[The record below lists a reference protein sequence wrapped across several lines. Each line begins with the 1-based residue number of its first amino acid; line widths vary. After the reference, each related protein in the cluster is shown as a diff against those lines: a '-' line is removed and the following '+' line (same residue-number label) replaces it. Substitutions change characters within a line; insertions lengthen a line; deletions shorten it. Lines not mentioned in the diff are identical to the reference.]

1 MDDILLH
8 LLSLILAFVLIS
20 LASND
25 VGHLFQ
31 RWKMPLITGFLF
43 TGILAGP
50 YFLGLI
56 PKETPT
62 SLGFIDEVSLAVIAF
77 AAGSEL
83 YLPEVRG
90 RLRSIA
96 WVTTGLVG
104 VTFTVGAIAFV
115 LLSPAIPFMSDMDVR
130 GRIAVGMLAGAILVA
145 RSPSSAIAIVN
156 ELRAK
161 GPFTSTVLGVTVL
174 MDVVVIVLF
183 TVAFSV
189 ASGVMSGRGFDVS
202 SIVILVGELGISVV
216 IAVGLGHAIHMML
229 KRVDSLVARDS
240 LLLLAGYATFAGS
253 GALHEF
259 SVEHGPVALHLEPLL
274 ICMVAAFYITNYTN
288 SRIGL
293 SRTLHGVMPAIYVA
307 FFTLIGASL
316 ELDVVAK
323 TWPIAV
329 ALFTIRMSTILI
341 GSYAGSRIAGDP
353 PAHSRVAWMSFVTQ
367 AGVALGLAK
376 GVGIAFPDWGPSFAT
391 TMIAL
396 IVLNQVVGPPLFKWA
411 VFLVGEDRVRADTA
425 AFDGVRD
432 ALIIGVEGQSLE
444 LARVLRA
451 NDWQVRLACPET
463 TSLKRVPGCEVEIH
477 PLPDY
482 SRETLAALG
491 GGGVDAIVTLLS
503 DKENL
508 AICEIAYEE
517 FGTRV
522 MVARLDEHRYLK
534 PLRELGV
541 LVIDP
546 STAMVNLMENCVR
559 SPATTAVML
568 GLEKGLD
575 MVDVEVGNPDFFG
588 GEVRDLPIPLDV
600 AILCVHRGGDVLP
613 SKGSTKLLEGDLVTL
628 SGPAESVEQAMRK
641 LEA

>member
-25 VGHLFQ
+25 IGHIFQ
-31 RWKMPLITGFLF
+31 RWRLPLITGFLF
-43 TGILAGP
+43 TGVLAGP

-56 PKETPT
+56 PKETPA
-62 SLGFIDEVSLAVIAF
+62 SLGFVDDVSLAVIAF

-83 YLPEVRG
+83 YLPEVRS
-90 RLRSIA
+90 RLKSIA
-96 WVTTGLVG
+96 WVTTGLMG
-104 VTFTVGAIAFV
+104 VTFVIGTVSVV
-115 LLSPAIPFMSDMDVR
+115 LLAPAIPFLADMSLR
-130 GRIAVGMLAGAILVA
+130 ARFAVGMLAGAILVA

-161 GPFTSTVLGVTVL
+161 GPFTQTVLGVTVI

-189 ASGVMSGRGFDVS
+189 ASGILSGRGFDVA
-202 SIVILVGELGISVV
+202 SIGVLSGELAASVV
-216 IAVGLGHAIHMML
+216 IACGLGHAIHMML
-229 KRVDSLVARDS
+229 KRVDNLVARDA
-240 LLLLAGYATFAGS
+240 LLLLGGYATFAGS
-253 GALHEF
+253 AALHEF
-259 SVEHGPVALHLEPLL
+259 SLEHLPVVLHLEPLL

-316 ELDVVAK
+316 ELDVVAR
-323 TWPIAV
+323 TWPIAL
-329 ALFTIRMSTILI
+329 ALFTIRMGSILI
-341 GSYAGSRIAGDP
+341 GSYVGSRLAGDS
-353 PAHSRVAWMSFVTQ
+353 PAHSRAAWMSFITQ

-376 GVGIAFPDWGPSFAT
+376 GVGIAFPDWGPAFST
-391 TMIAL
+391 TIIAL
-396 IVLNQVVGPPLFKWA
+396 IVMNQVVGPPLFKWA
-411 VFLVGEDRVRADTA
+411 IFLVGEDRIRAATA

-451 NDWQVRLACPET
+451 NDWNVRLACPDT
-463 TSLKRVPGCEVEIH
+463 AALKVVPGCDLEIH
-477 PLPDY
+477 PLTSIDR
-482 SRETLAALG
+482 STLTALG
-491 GGGVDAIVTLLS
+491 GSGVDAIVTLLS

-522 MVARLDEHRYLK
+522 MVARLDEHKYLR

-588 GEVRDLPIPLDV
+588 REVRDLPIPLDV

-613 SKGSTKLLEGDLVTL
+613 SKGSTKLMEGDLVTL
-628 SGPAESVEQAMRK
+628 SGPAVSVEQAMRK